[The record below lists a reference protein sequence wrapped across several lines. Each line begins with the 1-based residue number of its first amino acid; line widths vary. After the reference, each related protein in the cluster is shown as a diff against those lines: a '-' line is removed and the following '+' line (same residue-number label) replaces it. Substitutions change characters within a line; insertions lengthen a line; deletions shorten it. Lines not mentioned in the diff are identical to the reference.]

1 METKLRPFS
10 PDRGCLDTADLLMAS
25 HSVIIEGSGP
35 LRCWTSSVLALSR
48 ISQYISF
55 EVTSEKVLLSCFN
68 SSESVLATAAFK
80 KHFFK
85 SYRIPNTSS
94 FSGKALSGM
103 RESKRFK
110 ESGGYCAQFQLASK
124 IMVSI
129 FRKLDNP
136 GNPVQR
142 CKIIFDDIL
151 AEQQGA
157 YLERSGDSDLTHTI
171 YVEVELTLH
180 NGVSKIYKTPC
191 IDSGQI
197 FHGEID
203 KSSVVSWFKCDSK
216 LFRSCL
222 NHVSPRSEEVGLVFD
237 ETNVT
242 LTAFTRAIKSDKEIL
257 KQPLQTQI
265 SISLG
270 QFDSFDMKIG
280 TGVSFRH
287 KEFAVVASLT
297 DALSSNAN
305 GTNAAAGVGVFYEG
319 FISKPAH
326 PIIFDITGPCISEGV
341 LLRFMFM
348 TNAEDEDDSYI
359 EERRTVKASSRTSVA
374 TIKHVFGKTINVLP
388 EAPRISPQPRYENT
402 EDPLPATVTWDD
414 TQIPNETSGVIDVD
428 SVTDDEDEE
437 FEKEFMA
444 LSQRLDMEAAA
455 IGPTQGASQ
464 AKGLFD

>member
-1 METKLRPFS
+1 MRETKRLKQ
-10 PDRGCLDTADLLMAS
+10 T
-25 HSVIIEGSGP
+25 
-35 LRCWTSSVLALSR
+35 
-48 ISQYISF
+48 
-55 EVTSEKVLLSCFN
+55 
-68 SSESVLATAAFK
+68 
-80 KHFFK
+80 
-85 SYRIPNTSS
+85 
-94 FSGKALSGM
+94 
-103 RESKRFK
+103 
-110 ESGGYCAQFQLASK
+110 GGYCAQFQLASK

-142 CKIIFDDIL
+142 CKIIFDDSL
-151 AEQQGA
+151 AEKQDV
-157 YLERSGDSDLTHTI
+157 YYERNGDSDLSNTI

-191 IDSGQI
+191 IDSGQV
-197 FHGEID
+197 FQGDID

-222 NHVSPRSEEVGLVFD
+222 SHVSPRSEEVGLVFD

-270 QFDSFDMKIG
+270 QFDSLDMKIG

-287 KEFAVVASLT
+287 KEFAVVASLS
-297 DALSSNAN
+297 DALANGN
-305 GTNAAAGVGVFYEG
+305 GTNGTGGSGVFYEG
-319 FISKPAH
+319 FVSKPAH
-326 PIIFDITGPCISEGV
+326 PILFDLTGPCIPDGV

-348 TNAEDEDDSYI
+348 TNAEDEDESYV
-359 EERRTVKASSRTSVA
+359 EERRITKASSRTSVT
-374 TIKHVFGKTINVLP
+374 TIKHVVGKASASLP
-388 EAPRISPQPRYENT
+388 EIPPVSQQPRIEST
-402 EDPLPATVTWDD
+402 EDLLPATVTWDD
-414 TQIPNETSGVIDVD
+414 TQIPNEATGVIDVD